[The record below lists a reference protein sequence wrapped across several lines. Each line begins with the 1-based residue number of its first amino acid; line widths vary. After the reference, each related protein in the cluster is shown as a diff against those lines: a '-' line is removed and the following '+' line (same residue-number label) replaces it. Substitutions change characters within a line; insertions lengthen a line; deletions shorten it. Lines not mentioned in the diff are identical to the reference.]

1 MYRHMI
7 GFPNCELRA
16 TCFINHIVIVLLRP
30 IPNNLQILRLIIS
43 EFFRYKT
50 KLPTSTLNRSAHAR
64 INTWFLNPKQA
75 RLDLNSNSRYSI
87 RSSHFKTFRVKK
99 KKKKPPSDPSYSK
112 FYTPP
117 LVNILNG
124 PSILHPP
131 VLSIK
136 LHTVRSNPSPIR
148 CRSLPL
154 QPKFKI
160 LLQGTMLTAANK
172 NPSASSA
179 PSTLSIPLYYYFRLS
194 F

>member
-1 MYRHMI
+1 MI
-7 GFPNCELRA
+7 SQPKTSASRSQFKFP
-16 TCFINHIVIVLLRP
+16 
-30 IPNNLQILRLIIS
+30 LIHQ
-43 EFFRYKT
+43 
-50 KLPTSTLNRSAHAR
+50 KLPFQN
-64 INTWFLNPKQA
+64 FQGK
-75 RLDLNSNSRYSI
+75 
-87 RSSHFKTFRVKK
+87 KK

-136 LHTVRSNPSPIR
+136 LHTVRSNPSPKR

-160 LLQGTMLTAANK
+160 LLQGTMPTAANK